1 MLQFRSDFGYSVG
14 ETNTSPFPAAYW
26 VTSMKLD
33 VTIVAGRRPELLRAT
48 LDSFFHRALAYHDV
62 QNVFVNIDPIFG
74 DEADADACIKAVKDY
89 FPSPVI
95 FTPANAGFGAAVK
108 TLWSMTTSDYV
119 MHLEDDWLV
128 LEEIDSRVETCFER
142 KRVKQVSFHTAN
154 QKWDI
159 GRRGNRHRR
168 RRYATFMG
176 IKFPLPGTYPIFTTS
191 PSIIDG
197 QFARMSA
204 ELMNTS
210 FDPEKQ
216 FYYGVNSP
224 LERAVAKYDN
234 FIFSPN
240 CRPLIVDT
248 GREWREE
255 RGISKNIRNG
265 TSVWELSRLDHS

>member
-1 MLQFRSDFGYSVG
+1 
-14 ETNTSPFPAAYW
+14 
-26 VTSMKLD
+26 MKLD

-62 QNVFVNIDPIFG
+62 QNAFVNIDPIFG
-74 DEADADACIKAVKDY
+74 NEADADACIKAVKDY
-89 FPSPVI
+89 FASPVI
-95 FTPANAGFGAAVK
+95 FTPDKAGFGAAVK
-108 TLWSMTTSDYV
+108 RLWSRTTSDYV

-128 LEEIDSRVETCFER
+128 LEEIDSRVEACFLS
-142 KRVKQVSFHTAN
+142 KQVKQVSFHTAN
-154 QKWDI
+154 QRWDI
-159 GRRGNRHRR
+159 VRRGNCHRR
-168 RRYATFMG
+168 RRYMTFMG
-176 IKFPLPGTYPIFTTS
+176 IRFPLPSTYPIFTTS

-204 ELMNTS
+204 ELMNPT

-240 CRPLIVDT
+240 RRPLIVDT
-248 GREWREE
+248 GREWRGE

-265 TSVWELSRLDHS
+265 ISVWE